1 MVRNILKIGLCVGVL
16 IAGCGEN
23 KNEVALGQNF
33 KVPKKVDFNFHVK
46 PILSD
51 RCFACHGPDENAREA
66 SLRLDI
72 EEDAF
77 AALKE
82 NPGHFAIVAGDP
94 EQSELIRRIEAA
106 DISVVMPPA
115 ESGLVLSDYEKK
127 VLRKWIEQG
136 GEYESHWAFIK
147 PEKQELPSTKDH
159 KWVRNNVDVFV
170 LDKMNEV
177 GLKPNPEAESMVL
190 INRLF
195 LDLNGLP
202 PSVEDIE
209 KYSTD
214 WSDTKYEAL
223 VDDLLSRPAYGEKM
237 ALHWMDAARYADSYG
252 YQDDEMRSQWPWRD
266 WVIHAFNENMSYD
279 NFITWQLAGDL
290 FPDPTLEQR
299 IATAFNRNHKITEEG
314 GVIPEEYRVT
324 YVIDKTNTYST
335 SILGITMECA
345 QCHDHKYDPF
355 SQEDYYQLYSFFNN
369 TPEVGIEATVDNS
382 LPGKIPYITITQ
394 GQRDSLV
401 DFINAPDTNGIMLSV
416 MEDLKDSIRQT
427 YILDRGLYDQ
437 HGKKV
442 NPGTPESIMP
452 FDLSE
457 YRADRLGL
465 AEWTVSKDNPLTA
478 RVFVNHIWGKIFGRG
493 IVASVEDFGNQG
505 ELPSHPQLLDHLAVD
520 FMESGWDVKQYLKR
534 LVMSATYRQS
544 STMDN
549 KKLKHDPDNIYLSRS
564 SRTRLTAEIIRDRLL
579 ASSGLLNREI
589 GGPSYKPYQPD
600 GIWEVTSS
608 GRGSLKN
615 YVQDHG
621 SQLYRRGL
629 YIFIKLTVPPP
640 NMLIFDGSNR
650 DLCELERA
658 KTNTPLQALVMMNDP
673 IVLECSRVMAQTLLQ
688 NSRIDSM
695 DFILDEV
702 FLRTLCRHPSPKE
715 KEVLADYF
723 QDELQRFTDKP
734 AEAKKFISVGEYPLA
749 NDVKPTELAAL
760 MSVIHL
766 VYNLEET
773 LVKI

>member
-1 MVRNILKIGLCVGVL
+1 MVRNILRIGLCVGVL
-16 IAGCGEN
+16 MAGCGEN
-23 KNEVALGQNF
+23 KNDIALDR
-33 KVPKKVDFNFHVK
+33 KLTIPKKVDFNFHVK

-66 SLRLDI
+66 NLRLDI

-82 NPGHFAIVAGDP
+82 NPGHFAIVAGEP
-94 EQSELIRRIEAA
+94 EQSELIKRIEAN
-106 DISVVMPPA
+106 DPSVVMPPA

-127 VLRKWIEQG
+127 VLRKWVEQG
-136 GEYESHWAFIK
+136 GQYEAHWAFIK
-147 PEKQELPSTKDH
+147 PEQQDLPETVNQE
-159 KWVRNNVDVFV
+159 WVRNNIDVFV
-170 LDKMNEV
+170 SNKMNEV
-177 GLKPNPEAESMVL
+177 GLKPNPEADAMTL
-190 INRLF
+190 IKRLF
-195 LDLNGLP
+195 MDLNGLP
-202 PSVEDIE
+202 PSLEDIE
-209 KYSTD
+209 KYNGDWTD
-214 WSDTKYEAL
+214 NTYEAL

-266 WVIHAFNENMSYD
+266 WVIHAFNNNMSYD
-279 NFITWQLAGDL
+279 TFITWQLAGDL
-290 FPDPTLEQR
+290 LPTPTLEQR

-324 YVIDKTNTYST
+324 YVIDKTNTFST

-355 SQEDYYQLYSFFNN
+355 SQEDYYKLYSFFNN

-382 LPGKIPYITITQ
+382 MPGKIPYITITQ

-401 DFINAPDTNGIMLSV
+401 DFINAPDTNGVMLSV

-427 YILDRGLYDQ
+427 YILERGVYDQ
-437 HGKKV
+437 HGKEV
-442 NPGTPESIMP
+442 SPGTPEAIKA
-452 FDLSE
+452 FDVSE
-457 YRADRLGL
+457 YSPNRLGL

-478 RVFVNHIWGKIFGRG
+478 RVFVNHIWGKVFGRG

-505 ELPSHPQLLDHLAVD
+505 ELPSHPELLDYLAVD
-520 FMESGWDVKQYLKR
+520 FMESDWDVKRYIKQ

-544 STMDN
+544 STMDD
-549 KKLKHDPDNIYLSRS
+549 KKLRKDPENIYLSRS
-564 SRTRLTAEIIRDRLL
+564 NRIRLTAELIRDRLL
-579 ASSGLLNREI
+579 ASSGLLNRQI

-621 SQLYRRGL
+621 SQLYRRGM

-673 IVLECSRVMAQTLLQ
+673 IVLECSRVLAQRLLQ
-688 NSRIDSM
+688 DNSIES
-695 DFILDEV
+695 IHSLLGEI
-702 FLRTLCRHPSPKE
+702 FLRILCRYPSS
-715 KEVLADYF
+715 KEVEVLSEYF
-723 QDELQRFTDKP
+723 QEELDRFTAKP
-734 AEAKKFISVGEYPLA
+734 VDAKKFITVGEYPLA

-773 LVKI
+773 LIKI